1 MLLLI
6 GSVIYN
12 DYWNNVLN
20 YKDKGVVINFVDN
33 RNGVVKMEYL
43 KMVLVKVYVF
53 YRIFQCQ
60 EKNSNMYLK
69 IDFVIYLMFCILI

>member
-20 YKDKGVVINFVDN
+20 YEDKGVVINFVDN
-33 RNGVVKMEYL
+33 RNGVVNMVKMEYL
-43 KMVLVKVYVF
+43 KMVLVKVYVLCRF
-53 YRIFQCQ
+53 
-60 EKNSNMYLK
+60 
-69 IDFVIYLMFCILI
+69 

>member
-43 KMVLVKVYVF
+43 KMVLVKVYVLF
-53 YRIFQCQ
+53 RF
-60 EKNSNMYLK
+60 
-69 IDFVIYLMFCILI
+69 